1 MEWVSKLKHYQ
12 DYDGIEDKQL
22 LDEAIATC
30 EAYFKV
36 TGEHELLHYMRP
48 LAICYLALK
57 YEKSNKNNTNK

>member
-1 MEWVSKLKHYQ
+1 MNWENKLRHYQ
-12 DYDGIEDKQL
+12 NYDGINNEEL

-36 TGEHELLHYMRP
+36 TGEYELLHHMRP

-57 YEKSNKNNTNK
+57 YEKEKNRE